1 MMNKKTL
8 YIKNMVCA
16 RCIKVVK
23 EELEKQNLNVENIIL
38 GEVVVSS
45 AVNIDEDKI
54 RAVLELNGFEL
65 IDDKQA
71 KIIEK
76 IKVIVIELIQNQ
88 SEDKLTG
95 VNFSD
100 FISEKVDKS
109 YPYISSLFS
118 SHEGVTLETYIINQ
132 KIEKVKEL
140 IIYNE
145 LSLTEISYRLGY
157 SSVQHLS
164 SQFKKITG
172 LTPSDFKHLRK
183 KVRKPLD
190 KVI

>member
-1 MMNKKTL
+1 MNTKTL
-8 YIKNMVCA
+8 YIKNMVCN

-23 EELEKQNLNVENIIL
+23 EELEKLGLNVENIIL
-38 GEVVVSS
+38 GEAVVSS
-45 AVNIDEDKI
+45 SNDINDNRIKD
-54 RAVLELNGFEL
+54 VLEQNGFEL

-88 SEDKLTG
+88 GEDKLTNI
-95 VNFSD
+95 NFSD
-100 FISEKVDKS
+100 YISEKVDKS
-109 YPYISSLFS
+109 YQYISSLFS

-140 IIYNE
+140 LIYNE

-172 LTPSDFKHLRK
+172 LTPSEFKHLRK

-190 KVI
+190 KVL

>member
-1 MMNKKTL
+1 MNKKTL

-23 EELEKQNLNVENIIL
+23 EELEKLGLNVENVIL
-38 GEVVVSS
+38 GEAVVSS
-45 AVNIDEDKI
+45 LKDIDENQIKN
-54 RAVLELNGFEL
+54 VLEQNGFEL

-76 IKVIVIELIQNQ
+76 VKVIVIELIQNQ

-100 FISEKVDKS
+100 YISEKVDKS
-109 YPYISSLFS
+109 YQYISSLFS
-118 SHEGVTLETYIINQ
+118 SHEGATLETYIINQ

-140 IIYNE
+140 LIYNE

-172 LTPSDFKHLRK
+172 LTPSEFKHLREK
-183 KVRKPLD
+183 IRKPLD

>member
-1 MMNKKTL
+1 MNKKTL
-8 YIKNMVCA
+8 YIKNMVCP
-16 RCIKVVK
+16 RCIKVVR
-23 EELEKQNLNVENIIL
+23 EELGKLDLNVENIIL
-38 GEVVVSS
+38 GEAVVSS
-45 AVNIDEDKI
+45 AKNIDENKI
-54 RAVLELNGFEL
+54 RDILEQNGFEL

-71 KIIEK
+71 KIVEK
-76 IKVIVIELIQNQ
+76 VKVIVIELIKNQ

-95 VNFSD
+95 VNFSEY
-100 FISEKVDKS
+100 ISEKVEKS
-109 YPYISSLFS
+109 YQYISSLFS

-140 IIYNE
+140 LVYNE

-172 LTPSDFKHLRK
+172 LTPSEFKHLREK
-183 KVRKPLD
+183 IRKPLD

>member
-1 MMNKKTL
+1 MVKKTL

-23 EELEKQNLNVENIIL
+23 EELEKLNLNIENVIL
-38 GEVVVSS
+38 GEAVVSS
-45 AVNIDEDKI
+45 IDDIDENKI
-54 RAVLELNGFEL
+54 REVLEQNGFEL

-76 IKVIVIELIQNQ
+76 IKVIIIELIQNQ
-88 SEDKLTG
+88 SEDKLTNI
-95 VNFSD
+95 NFRD
-100 FISEKVDKS
+100 YISGKIDKS
-109 YPYISSLFS
+109 YQYLSTSFS
-118 SHEGVTLETYIINQ
+118 SHEGTTLETYIINQ

-140 IIYNE
+140 LIYNE
-145 LSLTEISYRLGY
+145 LSLTEIAYRLGY

-164 SQFKKITG
+164 GQFKKITG
-172 LTPSDFKHLRK
+172 LTPSEFKHLREK
-183 KVRKPLD
+183 NRKPLD

>member
-1 MMNKKTL
+1 
-8 YIKNMVCA
+8 MVCN

-23 EELEKQNLNVENIIL
+23 EELEKFGLNVENIIL
-38 GEVVVSS
+38 GEAVVSS
-45 AVNIDEDKI
+45 SNDINDNRIKD
-54 RAVLELNGFEL
+54 VLEQNGFEL

-88 SEDKLTG
+88 SEDKLTNI
-95 VNFSD
+95 NFSD
-100 FISEKVDKS
+100 YISEKVDKS
-109 YPYISSLFS
+109 YQYISSLFS

-140 IIYNE
+140 LIYNE

-172 LTPSDFKHLRK
+172 LTPSEFKHLRK

-190 KVI
+190 KVL

>member
-1 MMNKKTL
+1 MNKKTL
-8 YIKNMVCA
+8 YIKNMVCN

-23 EELEKQNLNVENIIL
+23 EELEKLGLNVDHIIL
-38 GEVVVSS
+38 GEVIVSTP
-45 AVNIDEDKI
+45 NEIDEDII
-54 RAVLELNGFEL
+54 REVLEQNGFEL

-76 IKVIVIELIQNQ
+76 IKVIVIELIQSQ

-95 VNFSD
+95 INFSD
-100 FISEKVDKS
+100 YISEKIEKS
-109 YPYISSLFS
+109 YQYLSTLFS
-118 SHEGVTLETYIINQ
+118 SHEGVTLETYVINQ

-140 IIYNE
+140 LIYNE

-172 LTPSDFKHLRK
+172 LTPSKFKNLREK
-183 KVRKPLD
+183 IRKPLD